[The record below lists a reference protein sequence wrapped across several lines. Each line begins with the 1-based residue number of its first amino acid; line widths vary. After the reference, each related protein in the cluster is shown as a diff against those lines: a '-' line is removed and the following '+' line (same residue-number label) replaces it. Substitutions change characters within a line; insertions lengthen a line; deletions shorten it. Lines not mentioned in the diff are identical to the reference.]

1 MKNHS
6 SFVHLEPH
14 QIVAVSNFRKY
25 FDEAKLQELAEN
37 IRENGI
43 IEPLIVRH
51 GPDEPPDF
59 KSYLFEL
66 IAGERRLR
74 AAKIVGLDKVPV
86 RVMYIDKKQAAKLQL
101 IENVQREDLNAIE
114 EAHAYKALLDEHGYT
129 QEQLAAELGVSQ
141 AHIANR
147 IRLFELP
154 YSVQQIISREIIM
167 NTKRNYWPSTRTQS
181 SSMIWNRK

>member
-59 KSYLFEL
+59 KSDLFEL
-66 IAGERRLR
+66 IAGERRPQCLDRGQDTGR
-74 AAKIVGLDKVPV
+74 AA
-86 RVMYIDKKQAAKLQL
+86 
-101 IENVQREDLNAIE
+101 
-114 EAHAYKALLDEHGYT
+114 
-129 QEQLAAELGVSQ
+129 VS
-141 AHIANR
+141 
-147 IRLFELP
+147 
-154 YSVQQIISREIIM
+154 
-167 NTKRNYWPSTRTQS
+167 
-181 SSMIWNRK
+181 